1 MYYEIFSIIAPV
13 FICAVIGYLWVK
25 LEQPFET
32 AFASKIIV
40 YISTPCLIFATFM
53 EVYIDR
59 AAFLQLLLAAFV
71 TTMCFGIIAW
81 PVLKLLKI
89 DLHAFL
95 PSQMFPN
102 CGNMGLPLCLLAFGD
117 EGLALGITYFTV
129 NAVLHFSIGM
139 SISAGH
145 LSFRN
150 LMRNPIFLAV
160 IITLI
165 MVFNGIKAPIWLYNS
180 AEILGGI
187 SIPLMLIALGV
198 SLAQFKITSLRLSLS
213 LSIFRL
219 LVGFI
224 VGVGISALLGLEGAA
239 RGVVILQCTM
249 PIAVFSYLFA
259 SQNNRR
265 PEEVAGTV
273 VLSTIISFLTLPLL
287 LLYILP

>member
-13 FICAVIGYLWVK
+13 FICAVIGYLWVR
-25 LEQPFET
+25 LNQPFET

-40 YISTPCLIFATFM
+40 YVSTPCLIFATFM
-53 EVYIDR
+53 EVNIDR
-59 AAFLQLLLAAFV
+59 AAFLELLLAAFL

-145 LSFRN
+145 LSFKN

-160 IITLI
+160 LITLI
-165 MVFNGIKAPIWLYNS
+165 MVFNGIKAPAWIYNS

-187 SIPLMLIALGV
+187 SIPMMLIALGV

-213 LSIFRL
+213 LSVFRL
-219 LVGFI
+219 IVGFI
-224 VGVGISALLGLEGAA
+224 VGIGISALLGLEGAA

-273 VLSTIISFLTLPLL
+273 VLSTILSFLTLPLL

>member
-53 EVYIDR
+53 EVDIDR

>member
-13 FICAVIGYLWVK
+13 FVCAVIGYLWVR
-25 LEQPFET
+25 LQQPFET
-32 AFASKIIV
+32 EFASKIIV

-53 EVYIDR
+53 EVDIDR
-59 AAFLQLLLAAFV
+59 AAFLELLLAAFV

-81 PVLKLLKI
+81 PILKFLKV
-89 DLHAFL
+89 DLHEFL

-145 LSFRN
+145 LSFKN
-150 LMRNPIFLAV
+150 LLRNPIFLAV

-165 MVFNGIKAPIWLYNS
+165 MVFNGIKAPVWLYNS

-187 SIPLMLIALGV
+187 SIPMMLIALGV
-198 SLAQFKITSLRLSLS
+198 SLAQFKITSLKLSLS
-213 LSIFRL
+213 LSVFRL
-219 LVGFI
+219 VVGFI

-259 SQNNRR
+259 AQNNRQ

-273 VLSTIISFLTLPLL
+273 VLSTIISFLTLPVL

>member
-13 FICAVIGYLWVK
+13 FICAVIGYLWVR
-25 LEQPFET
+25 LDQPFET

-53 EVYIDR
+53 EVDIDR
-59 AAFLQLLLAAFV
+59 AAFLELLLAAFL
-71 TTMCFGIIAW
+71 TTMSFGIIAW

-102 CGNMGLPLCLLAFGD
+102 CGNMGLPLCFLAFGD

-129 NAVLHFSIGM
+129 NVVLHFSIGI

-145 LSFRN
+145 LSFNN
-150 LMRNPIFLAV
+150 LIRNPIFLAV

-165 MVFNGIKAPIWLYNS
+165 MVFNGIKAPAWLYKS

-187 SIPLMLIALGV
+187 SIPMMLIALGV

-213 LSIFRL
+213 LSVFRL
-219 LVGFI
+219 IVGFI
-224 VGVGISALLGLEGAA
+224 VGVCISALLGLEGAA

-259 SQNNRR
+259 AQNNRS

-273 VLSTIISFLTLPLL
+273 VLSTLLSFLTLPLL

>member
-13 FICAVIGYLWVK
+13 FICAVIGYLWVR
-25 LEQPFET
+25 LDQPFET

-53 EVYIDR
+53 EVDIDR
-59 AAFLQLLLAAFV
+59 AAFLELLLAAFL
-71 TTMCFGIIAW
+71 TTMSFGIIAW

-129 NAVLHFSIGM
+129 NVVLHFSIGI

-145 LSFRN
+145 LSFNN
-150 LMRNPIFLAV
+150 LIRNPIFLAV

-165 MVFNGIKAPIWLYNS
+165 MVFNGIKAPAWLYNS

-187 SIPLMLIALGV
+187 SIPMMLIALGV

-213 LSIFRL
+213 LSVFRL
-219 LVGFI
+219 VVGFI

-259 SQNNRR
+259 AQNNRS

-273 VLSTIISFLTLPLL
+273 VLSTLLSFLTLPLL

>member
-13 FICAVIGYLWVK
+13 FVCALIGYLWVR
-25 LEQPFET
+25 LQQPFET
-32 AFASKIIV
+32 EFASKIIV

-53 EVYIDR
+53 EVDIDR
-59 AAFLQLLLAAFV
+59 AAFLELLLAAFV

-81 PVLKLLKI
+81 PILKFLKV

-145 LSFRN
+145 LSFKN
-150 LMRNPIFLAV
+150 LLRNPIFLAV

-165 MVFNGIKAPIWLYNS
+165 MVFNGIKAPVWLYNS

-187 SIPLMLIALGV
+187 SIPMMLIALGV
-198 SLAQFKITSLRLSLS
+198 SLAQFKITSLKLSLS
-213 LSIFRL
+213 LSVFRL
-219 LVGFI
+219 VVGFI

-259 SQNNRR
+259 AQNNRQ

-273 VLSTIISFLTLPLL
+273 VLSTIISFLTLPVL

>member
-13 FICAVIGYLWVK
+13 FICAVIGYLWVR
-25 LEQPFET
+25 LDQPFET

-53 EVYIDR
+53 EVDIDR
-59 AAFLQLLLAAFV
+59 AAFLELLLAAFL
-71 TTMCFGIIAW
+71 TTMSFGIIAW

-129 NAVLHFSIGM
+129 NVVLHFSIGI

-145 LSFRN
+145 LSFNN
-150 LMRNPIFLAV
+150 LIRNPIFLAV

-165 MVFNGIKAPIWLYNS
+165 MVFNGIKAPAWLYNS

-187 SIPLMLIALGV
+187 SIPMMLIALGV

-213 LSIFRL
+213 LSVFRL
-219 LVGFI
+219 IVGFI
-224 VGVGISALLGLEGAA
+224 VGVCISALLGLEGAA

-249 PIAVFSYLFA
+249 PIAVFL
-259 SQNNRR
+259 
-265 PEEVAGTV
+265 V
-273 VLSTIISFLTLPLL
+273 SFCCAK
-287 LLYILP
+287 

>member
-13 FICAVIGYLWVK
+13 FICAVIGYLWVR
-25 LEQPFET
+25 LDQPFET

-53 EVYIDR
+53 EVDIDR
-59 AAFLQLLLAAFV
+59 AAFLELLLAAFL
-71 TTMCFGIIAW
+71 TTMSFGIIAW

-129 NAVLHFSIGM
+129 NVVLHFSIGI

-145 LSFRN
+145 LSFNN
-150 LMRNPIFLAV
+150 LIRNPIFLAV

-165 MVFNGIKAPIWLYNS
+165 MVFNGIKAPAWLYNS

-187 SIPLMLIALGV
+187 SIPMMLIALGV

-213 LSIFRL
+213 LSVFRL
-219 LVGFI
+219 IVGFI
-224 VGVGISALLGLEGAA
+224 VGVCISALLGLEGAA

-259 SQNNRR
+259 AQNNRS

-273 VLSTIISFLTLPLL
+273 VLSTLLSFLTLPLL

>member
-13 FICAVIGYLWVK
+13 FICAVIGYLWVR
-25 LEQPFET
+25 LGQPFET
-32 AFASKIIV
+32 EFASKIIV

-53 EVYIDR
+53 EVDIDR
-59 AAFLQLLLAAFV
+59 AAFVELLLAAFV

-81 PVLKLLKI
+81 PVLKLLKV

-145 LSFRN
+145 LSFKN
-150 LMRNPIFLAV
+150 LLRNPIFLAV

-165 MVFNGIKAPIWLYNS
+165 MVFNGIKAPAWLYNS

-187 SIPLMLIALGV
+187 SIPMMLIALGV
-198 SLAQFKITSLRLSLS
+198 SLAQFKITSLKLSLS
-213 LSIFRL
+213 LSFFRL
-219 LVGFI
+219 IVGFI

-259 SQNNRR
+259 AQNKRR

-273 VLSTIISFLTLPLL
+273 VLSTILSFLTLPVL